1 MSAAQDSPVPETES
15 SIHELFGGIAPDASP
30 LPESPAPASVPAASE
45 LLPSAD
51 RDDPQDAAAAGDDED
66 VEPPCDEPEVIAVG
80 RYRLRRGA
88 QAIPLLDDEDGTF
101 QETLLMQTLQP
112 TTVEHRLWH
121 RRRVPSFLLQGR
133 WCVVSMLEMPALVR
147 VDDLIPVE
155 A

>member
-1 MSAAQDSPVPETES
+1 MSAAQDLPVPETES
-15 SIHELFGGIAPDASP
+15 SIHELFGGITPDASP
-30 LPESPAPASVPAASE
+30 VPESPALTPVPAASE
-45 LLPSAD
+45 PLAD
-51 RDDPQDAAAAGDDED
+51 CDALQDTDAAADDED

>member
-15 SIHELFGGIAPDASP
+15 SIHELFGGITPDASP
-30 LPESPAPASVPAASE
+30 VPESPALTPVPAAPE
-45 LLPSAD
+45 LLPSSD
-51 RDDPQDAAAAGDDED
+51 RDDPQDADED
-66 VEPPCDEPEVIAVG
+66 VESPCDEPEVIALG